1 MIQGTMSNSGKTFV
15 TAGLCRVFKQDGY
28 KVAPFKSQNMALNS
42 YITKEGLEIG
52 RAQAM
57 QAEAAMIEPTHWM
70 NPFKAN
76 KQHGFPGYRKRRG
89 L

>member
-28 KVAPFKSQNMALNS
+28 KVAPFKSQN
-42 YITKEGLEIG
+42 
-52 RAQAM
+52 
-57 QAEAAMIEPTHWM
+57 
-70 NPFKAN
+70 

>member
-1 MIQGTMSNSGKTFV
+1 MAKAIMIQGTMSNSGKTFV

-28 KVAPFKSQNMALNS
+28 KVAHFNKRGTGNWTRAGNA
-42 YITKEGLEIG
+42 G
-52 RAQAM
+52 RSGNDRADTLD
-57 QAEAAMIEPTHWM
+57 ES